1 MGVLTQSAQEGFN
14 FEVKITH
21 KDLTE
26 TASATAQTIDIAEIP
41 TDAIVEWSAYGLV
54 EEFDGGSA
62 SALTL
67 ALGDEDD
74 ADGFVSAKSVLNGA
88 TPVSSAVND
97 GAYYNDG
104 TTANTVNG
112 KVYDN
117 ASTKTLQAVFTP
129 TGDSLANIDTGEV
142 LIKAKIIDLKK
153 EL

>member
-14 FEVKITH
+14 FEQKITH